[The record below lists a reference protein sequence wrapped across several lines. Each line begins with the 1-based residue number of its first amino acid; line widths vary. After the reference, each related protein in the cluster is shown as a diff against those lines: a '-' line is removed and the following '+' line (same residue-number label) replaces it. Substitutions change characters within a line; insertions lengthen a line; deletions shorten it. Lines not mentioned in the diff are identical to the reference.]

1 MGSIWASNLGRA
13 RDLCPLQ
20 NVKIHFGA
28 HPACYSL
35 GTWVLSQGQNGQG
48 MWLTSQ
54 LDFQVKNEQRAMSPL
69 PVCLYG
75 TYRDNF
81 TFFVICFTR
90 SWM

>member
-1 MGSIWASNLGRA
+1 MGSIWGLNLGRA

-20 NVKIHFGA
+20 NVKTHLGS
-28 HPACYSL
+28 HPACHSL
-35 GTWVLSQGQNGQG
+35 GTRVLSQGQNGQG

-54 LDFQVKNEQRAMSPL
+54 FDSQVKIEWKAMSPL
-69 PVCLYG
+69 PMCLYG

-81 TFFVICFTR
+81 TFFVICFTC